1 MRAAATVGVLLGV
14 YLSLDVVIDFFR
26 WYVAHLAYSDWNSM
40 VTEIGSKLGSLCRML
55 LIPALLCFFA
65 AVVVGLAQTRL
76 WIGMAHLRFSLGR
89 VWDCRVL
96 RWAGI
101 MRRALLG
108 GIWVVATLGMVWMVV
123 HFAAEDILNLL
134 TLDASYSYAKLSSI
148 VLALI
153 AVFCGLCIGFGLLAW
168 LSRRFLFL
176 WEYRMT
182 ELELRNEAQSGG
194 SYERTQSV

>member
-1 MRAAATVGVLLGV
+1 
-14 YLSLDVVIDFFR
+14 
-26 WYVAHLAYSDWNSM
+26 
-40 VTEIGSKLGSLCRML
+40 ML